1 MDNEGKTAT
10 WEYYTND
17 ERKARWKC
25 SLCGKICRKDPREKR
40 YCSNCGARMVKGADD
55 RISCM

>member
-1 MDNEGKTAT
+1 MSNEGKEST
-10 WEYYTND
+10 WVYYVN
-17 ERKARWKC
+17 EEGKARWKC
-25 SLCGKICRKDPREKR
+25 RLCGKIVRRLPDDKR